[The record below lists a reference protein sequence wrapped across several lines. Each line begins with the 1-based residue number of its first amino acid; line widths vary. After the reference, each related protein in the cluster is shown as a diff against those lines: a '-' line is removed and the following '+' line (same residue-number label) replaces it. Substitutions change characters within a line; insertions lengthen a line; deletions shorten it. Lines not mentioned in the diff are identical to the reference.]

1 MRKVGECIQSECSKE
16 KYEKISWHMGE
27 AVKLANDKRYA
38 ESIYHAG
45 HFFSETNYQSG
56 PGNNLPRVDEGNV
69 DSFVKTVKSVKKA
82 ADLRSH
88 TLLEKSGKK
97 LAEFDITGGKKP
109 EY

>member
-1 MRKVGECIQSECSKE
+1 
-16 KYEKISWHMGE
+16 MGE

-45 HFFSETNYQSG
+45 HFFSETNYQSA
-56 PGNNLPRVDEGNV
+56 PDKNPKRVDEHV
-69 DSFVKTVKSVKKA
+69 DSFVEAVKSVKKA

-97 LAEFDITGGKKP
+97 LVKFDITGGKKP

>member
-1 MRKVGECIQSECSKE
+1 
-16 KYEKISWHMGE
+16 MGE

-45 HFFSETNYQSG
+45 HFFSETNYQAG
-56 PGNNLPRVDEGNV
+56 PGYNLPRVNDGNV
-69 DSFVKTVKSVKKA
+69 DSFVEAVKSVKKA

-88 TLLEKSGKK
+88 TLLNKSGKE
-97 LAEFDITGGKKP
+97 LAKFDITGGKKP